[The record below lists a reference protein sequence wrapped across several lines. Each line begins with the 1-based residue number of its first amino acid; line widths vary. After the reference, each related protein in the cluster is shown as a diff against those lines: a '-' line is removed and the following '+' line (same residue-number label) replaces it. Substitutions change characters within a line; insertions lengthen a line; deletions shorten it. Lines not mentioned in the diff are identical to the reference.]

1 MATTSTTSEIYTE
14 MATKE
19 MTLKSKVVKQ
29 ICIHGDRGSLRNEGL
44 KPITDLARENLLVI
58 PIGQTFT
65 LSHAFLAQD
74 LYEYDAQFFGM
85 LYRLRRCK
93 LVCVSEALAVTLTQ

>member
-1 MATTSTTSEIYTE
+1 MVTTTSEIYTE

-65 LSHAFLAQD
+65 LSHAFLEQD
-74 LYEYDAQFFGM
+74 LYEYDAQFLGM
-85 LYRLRRCK
+85 LYCLRRCK